1 MQKKSIP
8 KKRSG
13 SYADKIFDIVN
24 VIIMIILIIVFAWP
38 LWFVLIASIS
48 SPREV
53 WLGNVLLFP
62 KNITVLSYEK
72 LLAYKNIWVG
82 YGNTIF
88 YTIVGTLMNLVLTVC
103 CAYPLSR
110 KDFMPRR
117 ILLLLFM
124 FTMYFSGG
132 MIPRYLI
139 VNRLGLLNTRWAMII
154 PNVIS
159 VYNMVIVR
167 TYFINSIPNELQ
179 EAAFLDGAN
188 SAQYLFKVV
197 LPLSKPVLAVIGLY
211 YGVEHWND
219 FYSALLYIYDESL
232 LPLQSFLRDLLMTSK
247 LALDTSNGMDATA
260 IEAQAQLAETL
271 KYSTI
276 IVAAIP
282 ILCVYPFIQKFFVKG
297 VMIGSVKG

>member
-1 MQKKSIP
+1 MQKNLFR
-8 KKRSG
+8 KKRRG

-62 KNITVLSYEK
+62 KNITFLSYEK

-139 VNRLGLLNTRWAMII
+139 VNKLGLLNTRWAMII

-167 TYFINSIPNELQ
+167 TYFVNSIPNELQ